1 MNFRTLTSL
10 MRSSR
15 EDRRINTL
23 AVIAFA
29 VSMGVFLTVMGG
41 FHAFLVRSQNAAQI
55 FSDRE
60 VRLDADGYI
69 FLASIAAALI
79 VAPLITLSAH
89 ATRLTLRRRDRR
101 LSILRLIGATQSQT
115 TLLTV
120 AESAS
125 QALAGSLVGCLLYIA
140 AIPLVRLLVFQ
151 GVPFTFSQLWVGV
164 PLMLAAVAVI
174 TLICVL
180 SALFSLHRVNVT
192 PLGVSMRASG
202 VKVTKRRAIIGA
214 ALFLIV
220 LIAFSMRLGK
230 DAGYLVMG
238 IVGAAGLGISV
249 GVLNLVGPW
258 VIKVWAKICVR
269 HPRSAASLIGLRRL
283 LDDPKR
289 AWRSTAGVGLAI
301 FVCSITAAAASAAGT
316 GGQQRP
322 SQVIASHDVG
332 LGGML
337 TLGFVA
343 LLAAV
348 SAMVTQSAMVYDQ
361 SDQYISLA
369 LEGADRKILDKARR
383 IETVTPLLV
392 ITVISALMGLLLL
405 SPAGAAGMKVASF
418 LPTYL
423 GMVTACVLLIIL
435 GGMASHIASRQ
446 VARQMVRQD
455 D

>member
-1 MNFRTLTSL
+1 M
-10 MRSSR
+10 
-15 EDRRINTL
+15 E
-23 AVIAFA
+23 
-29 VSMGVFLTVMGG
+29 
-41 FHAFLVRSQNAAQI
+41 
-55 FSDRE
+55 
-60 VRLDADGYI
+60 
-69 FLASIAAALI
+69 
-79 VAPLITLSAH
+79 
-89 ATRLTLRRRDRR
+89 
-101 LSILRLIGATQSQT
+101 
-115 TLLTV
+115 
-120 AESAS
+120 
-125 QALAGSLVGCLLYIA
+125 
-140 AIPLVRLLVFQ
+140 
-151 GVPFTFSQLWVGV
+151 
-164 PLMLAAVAVI
+164 
-174 TLICVL
+174 
-180 SALFSLHRVNVT
+180 
-192 PLGVSMRASG
+192 
-202 VKVTKRRAIIGA
+202 
-214 ALFLIV
+214 
-220 LIAFSMRLGK
+220 
-230 DAGYLVMG
+230 
-238 IVGAAGLGISV
+238 
-249 GVLNLVGPW
+249 
-258 VIKVWAKICVR
+258 
-269 HPRSAASLIGLRRL
+269 
-283 LDDPKR
+283 
-289 AWRSTAGVGLAI
+289 
-301 FVCSITAAAASAAGT
+301 AAGT